1 MNFRPKEACFF
12 RAVFHHLRIITIKKG
27 EPRVAVRLFEIG

>member
-12 RAVFHHLRIITIKKG
+12 RAVFRYLRIITIKKAN
-27 EPRVAVRLFEIG
+27 RMKRFAF